1 MNRNNYQNATA
12 IVTGAA
18 SGIGRALTLRLAE
31 RGATVY
37 AADRDTERLSGLAD
51 CGAGGQIQLV
61 PMDVTD
67 RDAVTAAVNRV
78 VTECGSLDLIFNNAG
93 IVVGGDFADMTPNAW
108 QRIVDINF
116 WGVVHGTEAA
126 YAQMRIQGHGHI
138 VNTASSAGVMPVV
151 RSAAYAATKHAVVGL
166 STSLRAEA
174 ADHGVHVSVVI
185 PGLVDTNIFSAA
197 TNLAA
202 YDYGA
207 AVERVPMKKV
217 TPQQAADAILRG
229 VARNDEFIVFPL
241 LNRLVT
247 QLYRTLPT
255 LMGPIVTR
263 AGM

>member
-1 MNRNNYQNATA
+1 MKVVTFAGNTA

-18 SGIGRALTLRLAE
+18 SGIGRALAMMLAE
-31 RGATVY
+31 YGATVY
-37 AADRDTERLSGLAD
+37 ATDRDAERLAELTGTEHGSRIRLMP
-51 CGAGGQIQLV
+51 L
-61 PMDVTD
+61 DVTD
-67 RDAVTAAVNRV
+67 RDAVGAVVDRV
-78 VTECGSLDLIFNNAG
+78 VAESGTLDLMFNNAG
-93 IVVGGDFADMTPNAW
+93 IVVGGDFADMTPDAW

-126 YAQMRIQGHGHI
+126 YAQMRKQGRGHI
-138 VNTASSAGVMPVV
+138 INTSSSAGVMPVV

-174 ADHGVHVSVVI
+174 ADHGINVSVAV

-207 AVERVPMKKV
+207 AVKRVPMKKV
-217 TPQQAADAILRG
+217 APRQAAEAMLRG
-229 VARNDEFIVFPL
+229 VIRNDEFIVFPL
-241 LNRLVT
+241 LNRLVIK
-247 QLYRTLPT
+247 LYRAMPAV
-255 LMGPIVTR
+255 MRPVINR

>member
-1 MNRNNYQNATA
+1 MYQHKTA

-18 SGIGRALTLRLAE
+18 SGIGRALAVSLAE

-37 AADRDTERLSGLAD
+37 AADRDTERLGELGD
-51 CGAGGQIQLV
+51 FGGANQIRLV
-61 PMDVTD
+61 SLDVTD
-67 RDAVTAAVNRV
+67 RHAVIGVVDRV
-78 VTECGSLDLIFNNAG
+78 VTECGNLDLMFNNAG
-93 IVVGGDFADMTPNAW
+93 IVVGGDFADMTPDAW

-126 YAQMRIQGHGHI
+126 YIHMRKQGRGHI

-174 ADHGVHVSVVI
+174 VDHGVNVSVVI

-197 TNLAA
+197 TNLAS

-207 AVERVPMKKV
+207 AVDRVPMKKV
-217 TPQQAADAILRG
+217 TPSQAAAAMLRG

-247 QLYRTLPT
+247 RLYRVMPT
-255 LMGPIVTR
+255 IMGPIVTR

>member
-1 MNRNNYQNATA
+1 MNRCTFGGRTA

-18 SGIGRALTLRLAE
+18 SGIGHALALILAD

-37 AADRDTERLSGLAD
+37 ATDRDAERLAELA
-51 CGAGGQIQLV
+51 GTEGGSRMRLL
-61 PMDVTD
+61 PLDVTD
-67 RDAVTAAVNRV
+67 REAVRAVVDRV
-78 VTECGSLDLIFNNAG
+78 VAESGTLDLMFNNAG
-93 IVVGGDFADMTPNAW
+93 IVLGGDFADMTPDAW

-126 YAQMRIQGHGHI
+126 YAQMRKQGRGHI
-138 VNTASSAGVMPVV
+138 INTSSSAGVMPVV

-174 ADHGVHVSVVI
+174 ADHGINVSVVV

-197 TNLAA
+197 TNLAS
-202 YDYGA
+202 YNYGA

-217 TPQQAADAILRG
+217 TPRRAAEAMLRG
-229 VARNDEFIVFPL
+229 VVRNDEFIVFPL
-241 LNRLVT
+241 LNRLVIT
-247 QLYRTLPT
+247 LYRAMPA

>member
-1 MNRNNYQNATA
+1 MNRDTYQNKTA

-18 SGIGRALTLRLAE
+18 SGIGRALTLKLAE
-31 RGATVY
+31 GGATVY
-37 AADRDTERLSGLAD
+37 AADRDTERLGQFVGFD
-51 CGAGGQIQLV
+51 GAGHIRSV

-67 RDAVTAAVNRV
+67 RDAVTAAVHRV
-78 VTECGSLDLIFNNAG
+78 VIEHGRLDLMFNNAG
-93 IVVGGDFADMTPNAW
+93 IVVGGDFADMTPDIW

-126 YAQMRIQGHGHI
+126 YTQMREQGRGHI

-174 ADHGVHVSVVI
+174 ADHGVNVSVAI
-185 PGLVDTNIFSAA
+185 PGLVDTDIFSAA
-197 TNLAA
+197 TNLAT
-202 YDYGA
+202 YNYSA

-247 QLYRTLPT
+247 RLYRAMPT
-255 LMGPIVTR
+255 IMGPIVTR
-263 AGM
+263 GGM

>member
-1 MNRNNYQNATA
+1 MNRNSCRNKTA

-18 SGIGRALTLRLAE
+18 SGIGRALALQLTE

-37 AADRDTERLSGLAD
+37 AADRDTDRLGELTGADTSGRIRPVAL
-51 CGAGGQIQLV
+51 
-61 PMDVTD
+61 DVTE
-67 RDAVTAAVNRV
+67 RDAVTAVVDRAVA
-78 VTECGSLDLIFNNAG
+78 ECGSLDLMFNNAG
-93 IVVGGDFADMTPNAW
+93 IVVGGDFADMTPDAW

-116 WGVVHGTEAA
+116 WGVVYGTEAA
-126 YAQMRIQGHGHI
+126 YAQMRKQGRGHI
-138 VNTASSAGVMPVV
+138 INTSSSAGVMPVV

-174 ADHGVHVSVVI
+174 AGHGVNVSVVI

-197 TNLAA
+197 TNLAS

-217 TPQQAADAILRG
+217 TPQQAADAMLRG
-229 VARNDEFIVFPL
+229 VARNDAFIVFPL
-241 LNRLVT
+241 LNRLIT
-247 QLYRTLPT
+247 TLYRTMPT
-255 LMGPIVTR
+255 LMDPIVTR

>member
-1 MNRNNYQNATA
+1 MNRDSYHDTTA

-18 SGIGRALTLRLAE
+18 SGIGRALALRLSE

-37 AADRDTERLSGLAD
+37 AADRDTERLGELAGSG
-51 CGAGGQIQLV
+51 GSGRIQPVAL
-61 PMDVTD
+61 DVTE
-67 RDAVTAAVNRV
+67 RDAVIALVDRA
-78 VTECGSLDLIFNNAG
+78 VTECGSLDLMFNNAG
-93 IVVGGDFADMTPNAW
+93 IVVGGDFADMTPDAW

-126 YAQMRIQGHGHI
+126 YAQMRRQSRGHI
-138 VNTASSAGVMPVV
+138 VNTARSAGVMPVV

-174 ADHGVHVSVVI
+174 TDHGINVSVVI

-197 TNLAA
+197 TNLAK
-202 YDYGA
+202 YDYSS
-207 AVERVPMKKV
+207 AVERVPIKKV

-229 VARNDEFIVFPL
+229 VASNDEFIVFPL

-247 QLYRTLPT
+247 TLYRAMPK